1 MIYTFSFYLYK
12 KAKSFCRK
20 INNCYKKINFFE
32 YLLEKRIKM
41 NKSKVSP
48 NAIKK
53 AVFEEGLR
61 LKRKEELYEEVKRI
75 ENELGMLNEASL
87 GMAGSFGFVGDK
99 SENHKHGFVD
109 SQFQNI
115 SNIARLEK
123 EFSDEDSKDN
133 INEDIVDENTKLKA
147 EIDELKKQI
156 EESKK

>member
-1 MIYTFSFYLYK
+1 ME
-12 KAKSFCRK
+12 K
-20 INNCYKKINFFE
+20 INNWIKKINFFE

-48 NAIKK
+48 NAIKR

-61 LKRKEELYEEVKRI
+61 IKRKQELHEEVKRI
-75 ENELGMLNEASL
+75 EKELGELNEASV
-87 GMAGSFGFVGDK
+87 GMAGSFGFVGDM
-99 SENHKHGFVD
+99 SDNHKHGFVD

-123 EFSDEDSKDN
+123 EFSEEDSKEN

-147 EIDELKKQI
+147 EIEELKKQL